1 MLYRY
6 LSPFSLIT
14 ALAIG
19 QFAHLP
25 VAAAAEPATPAA
37 ANTGAEKSTKSSAP
51 KSAMSIQKSSFG
63 KTKDGAEVSLF
74 ICTNKNGLVLKV
86 MTYGATV
93 VSMETP
99 DKAGKLANI
108 QLGFP
113 TLEGYLQRHPYFGS
127 TVGRYGNRIA
137 KGKLKIDGKE
147 FALATNNGP
156 NHLHGG
162 LKGFDAVVWNAEEVK
177 TADSVGVK
185 FTYKSKDGEEGYPGN
200 LNVTVV
206 YSLTNDNEMKI
217 DYTATTDKATVV
229 NLTNHCYWNLG
240 GAGSGDILK
249 TQLTLTA
256 DKYLPIDAGS
266 IPTGELAPV
275 KGTAMDF
282 TSPHAIGQRI
292 AELKKE
298 PHQTKGYDHCYV
310 LRGQDGKLAL
320 AARAKDPTS
329 GRVMEISTTEPA
341 IQLYCGNFL
350 DGSPGGNGYKQHDAF
365 CLETQHFPDSPNQ
378 SKFPSTLLKPGETY
392 RSTTVHKFSV
402 E

>member
-1 MLYRY
+1 MS
-6 LSPFSLIT
+6 LSQFRPLSLA
-14 ALAIG
+14 ALLAGMFLASSG
-19 QFAHLP
+19 Q
-25 VAAAAEPATPAA
+25 AAPKTDSP
-37 ANTGAEKSTKSSAP
+37 KSSAP
-51 KSAMSIQKSSFG
+51 KSAMSISKTPFG
-63 KTKDGAEVSLF
+63 KTKDGTEVSLF
-74 ICTNKNGLVLKV
+74 TCTNKNGLVMKV

-127 TVGRYGNRIA
+127 TVGRYGNRIS
-137 KGKLKIDGKE
+137 KGKFSIDGKE
-147 FALATNNGP
+147 YSLATNNGP

-185 FTYKSKDGEEGYPGN
+185 FTYMSKDGEEGYPGN
-200 LNVTVV
+200 LAVTVV
-206 YSLTNDNEMKI
+206 YSLTNANEMKI
-217 DYTATTDKATVV
+217 DYSATTDKATVV

-256 DKYLPIDAGS
+256 DKYLPIDDGS

-282 TSPHAIGQRI
+282 TAPHAIGERI
-292 AELKKE
+292 GELKKK

-310 LRGQDGKLAL
+310 LRNQEGKLAL
-320 AARAKDPTS
+320 AARAKDPAS
-329 GRVMEISTTEPA
+329 GRVIEISTTEPA

-350 DGSPGGNGYKQHDAF
+350 DGSAGGNGYNQHEAF

-378 SKFPSTLLKPGETY
+378 PKFPSTLLKPGATY

>member
-1 MLYRY
+1 MSHSYLRLLMMLVV
-6 LSPFSLIT
+6 LGTIFLTSSTQAAPT
-14 ALAIG
+14 A
-19 QFAHLP
+19 
-25 VAAAAEPATPAA
+25 ETSK
-37 ANTGAEKSTKSSAP
+37 TSAP
-51 KSAMSIQKSSFG
+51 KSSMTITKTPYGKS
-63 KTKDGAEVSLF
+63 KDGTEVSLF
-74 ICTNKNGLVLKV
+74 TCTNQNGLVMKV

-137 KGKLKIDGKE
+137 KGKFSIDGKE
-147 FALATNNGP
+147 YTLATNNGP

-200 LNVTVV
+200 LSVTVV
-206 YSLTNDNEMKI
+206 YSLINSNEMKI
-217 DYTATTDKATVV
+217 DYSATTDKATVV

-256 DKYLPIDAGS
+256 DRYLPIDEGA
-266 IPTGELAPV
+266 IPLGELAPV

-282 TSPHAIGQRI
+282 TTPHAIGERI
-292 AELKKE
+292 GELKKE

-310 LRGQDGKLAL
+310 LRGQDGKLTL
-320 AARAKDPTS
+320 AARERHRQRTRDGNLYHRTRYPALLRQLL
-329 GRVMEISTTEPA
+329 GRQCRRQWLQTARSLLPGNPALPRFTESTEIPQHA
-341 IQLYCGNFL
+341 AQAGGDVPVD
-350 DGSPGGNGYKQHDAF
+350 DGA
-365 CLETQHFPDSPNQ
+365 
-378 SKFPSTLLKPGETY
+378 
-392 RSTTVHKFSV
+392 
-402 E
+402 

>member
-1 MLYRY
+1 MR
-6 LSPFSLIT
+6 LSSFCLLVLSAALGTSFMTT
-14 ALAIG
+14 AAK
-19 QFAHLP
+19 
-25 VAAAAEPATPAA
+25 AAPKAD
-37 ANTGAEKSTKSSAP
+37 SQKSSTP
-51 KSAMSIQKSSFG
+51 KSAMNITKSAFG
-63 KTKDGAEVSLF
+63 KTKDGTEVSLF
-74 ICTNKNGLVLKV
+74 TCTNANGLVMKV

-137 KGKLKIDGKE
+137 KGKFSIDGKE
-147 FALATNNGP
+147 YSLATNNGP

-162 LKGFDAVVWNAEEVK
+162 KVGFDAVVWNAEEVK
-177 TADSVGVK
+177 TGDSVGVK

-200 LNVTVV
+200 LSVTVV
-206 YSLTNDNEMKI
+206 YSLTTNNEMKI
-217 DYTATTDKATVV
+217 DYSATTDKATVV

-249 TQLTLTA
+249 TQLTLMA
-256 DKYLPIDAGS
+256 DKYLPIVAGA
-266 IPTGELAPV
+266 IPTGELASV

-282 TSPHAIGQRI
+282 TSPHAIGERI

-329 GRVMEISTTEPA
+329 GRVMEIFTTEPA

-350 DGSPGGNGYKQHDAF
+350 DGTPGGNGYKQHEAF

-378 SKFPSTLLKPGETY
+378 PKFPSTLLKPGGTY
-392 RSTTVHKFSV
+392 KSTTVHKFSV